1 MNLGIIQSAI
11 ARTDSAAP
19 GASSLGEEDLPPP
32 LAADAARRT
41 ADIEAKRAA
50 AKRAAD
56 TAAVTKYADTMNAAI
71 TRKYDALY
79 RRCDAIEAR
88 LDQLA
93 ERDQAKRRAY
103 DALMKA
109 EADAN
114 IKIAAMEK
122 SNSGPWYH

>member
-11 ARTDSAAP
+11 ARNDSAAP

-32 LAADAARRT
+32 LAADAT
-41 ADIEAKRAA
+41 AKRDAIERQRAA
-50 AKRAAD
+50 AKRAAH
-56 TAAVTKYADTMNAAI
+56 TAAVTKYADAMNAAI

-88 LDQLA
+88 LDRLA

-109 EADAN
+109 EADAD

-122 SNSGPWYH
+122 SKSGPWFH